1 MSTPPKR
8 LTAFEIIFSHDSKV
22 VISVSIGNELPPL
35 ALISSESCFNLFIF
49 REAKTIFEDLANFFE
64 SDSPI
69 PEEAPVII

>member
-1 MSTPPKR
+1 M
-8 LTAFEIIFSHDSKV
+8 
-22 VISVSIGNELPPL
+22 GNELPPS

-49 REAKTIFEDLANFFE
+49 REAKTIFEDLANFVE